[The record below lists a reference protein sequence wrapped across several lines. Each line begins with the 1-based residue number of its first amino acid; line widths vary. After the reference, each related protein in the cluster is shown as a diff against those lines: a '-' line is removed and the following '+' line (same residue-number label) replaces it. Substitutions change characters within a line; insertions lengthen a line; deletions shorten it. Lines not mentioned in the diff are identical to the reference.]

1 MPTRKPRSQPYRV
14 SWPLNAQQAEN
25 IDTMFQTLFDDIRN
39 GALSISADTQL
50 TGTLPP
56 TSGGTGLSTFAV
68 GDIIYASA
76 VDTLSALALGSTGR
90 VLRSNGTTPS
100 WSAWTTPTSFTA
112 GSVIFADAA
121 NSIGEDNDN
130 FYYDSANR
138 LWGFGTN
145 TPEFGID
152 IGDGLRLGGNS
163 PSTGFTQIDQG
174 GGISDTD
181 TTIPCDSTTG
191 FGVKGAILIENE
203 FIWYTGITA
212 TSFTGCARGRH
223 GSVAAAHAD
232 NTAIIYLSFIDAPN
246 STVKATIIS
255 PAGRLYVGV
264 GDILEVPSA
273 SSIANLKITLGAAS
287 FTVGGTYGVSYG
299 DPAGVQSFFGTSGS
313 AAYFGSPSA
322 HPVEIRTSNLQRLYI
337 TDTMVQFLGTTSSF
351 PALKRNADVLDV
363 KLADDSDYANLKAK
377 ELVVSSGTV
386 MMRSSAAF
394 TDGAAASLGTLTNA
408 PAAGNPT
415 KWIPIDDN
423 GTTRYI
429 PAW

>member
-1 MPTRKPRSQPYRV
+1 MATRKPRSQPYRV
-14 SWPLNAQQAEN
+14 TWPLNAQQAEN
-25 IDTMFQTLFDDIRN
+25 IDGMFQILFDDIRN
-39 GALSISADTQL
+39 GALSVDVATQT

-56 TSGGTGLSTFAV
+56 TSGGTGLDSFAV

-76 VDTLSALALGSTGR
+76 VDTLSALALGASGR
-90 VLRSNGTTPS
+90 VLRSNGTTPA
-100 WSAWTTPTSFTA
+100 WSAWTTPASFTA
-112 GSVIFADAA
+112 GSVLFADAT
-121 NSIGEDNDN
+121 NSIGQDNDN
-130 FYYDSANR
+130 FYYDSSLQ

-152 IGDGLRLGGNS
+152 IADGLRLGKDG
-163 PSTGFTQIDQG
+163 PVG
-174 GGISDTD
+174 GTTLLDGSITDSD
-181 TTIPCDSTTG
+181 TTITVDSTDG
-191 FGVKGAILIENE
+191 FSTKGVILIENE
-203 FIWYTGITA
+203 FIWFTGKTA
-212 TSFTGCARGRH
+212 TTFTGCTRGRNDT
-223 GSVAAAHAD
+223 VAAAHAD
-232 NTAIIYLSFIDAPN
+232 NVAVIYITLF
-246 STVKATIIS
+246 STRNDTEKCIAFAS
-255 PAGRLYVGV
+255 AGRLYVGV
-264 GDILEVPSA
+264 GDIHEVPSA
-273 SSIANLKITLGAAS
+273 SSISNLKITLGSQA

-299 DPAGVQSFFGTSGS
+299 DPSGVQSFFGTSGS

-351 PALKRNADVLDV
+351 PALKRNAAVLDV

-394 TDGAAASLGTLTNA
+394 TNGAAAAVGTLNNA
-408 PAAGNPT
+408 PAAGDPT
-415 KWIPIDDN
+415 KWIAIDDN